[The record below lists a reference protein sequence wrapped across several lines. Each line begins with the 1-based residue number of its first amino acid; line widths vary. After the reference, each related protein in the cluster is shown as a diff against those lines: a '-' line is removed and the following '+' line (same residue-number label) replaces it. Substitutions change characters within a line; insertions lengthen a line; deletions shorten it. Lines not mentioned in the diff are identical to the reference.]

1 MSTPDRFEM
10 AVESFVKD
18 TARTGYYL
26 NGPAM
31 LRTDA
36 VKILRREHNSVLR
49 LIKALI
55 AEVER
60 GSPCQENTT
69 YALALRDILA
79 AMDKR
84 RK

>member
-1 MSTPDRFEM
+1 MSKPDRFEQM
-10 AVESFVKD
+10 VVKTLVRDTRDNMPIAEFRYLAV
-18 TARTGYYL
+18 TL
-26 NGPAM
+26 
-31 LRTDA
+31 
-36 VKILRREHNSVLR
+36 LRREHSRVLR
-49 LIKALI
+49 LIKARI

-79 AMDKR
+79 ALDKM